1 MGVTMALT
9 TVILSLSILGPSL
22 ACWSREKSSDEPVPA
37 CCLNVSSPSA
47 KMSSPSGNMS
57 SPSGKMHSPSDKMS
71 SHSDKM
77 SSPSGNNSSAR
88 EDMGRPKT
96 RFVKQWIGQKKVK
109 EEQRKMARQA
119 RPGFIEMAN
128 TTFLGDNNNTRQDEA
143 IQDLMITA

>member
-57 SPSGKMHSPSDKMS
+57 SPSGKMNSPSDKMS
-71 SHSDKM
+71 SHSDKI

-96 RFVKQWIGQKKVK
+96 RTKEGEGRAEEDGEAGDK
-109 EEQRKMARQA
+109 EEDATELK
-119 RPGFIEMAN
+119 
-128 TTFLGDNNNTRQDEA
+128 
-143 IQDLMITA
+143 

>member
-9 TVILSLSILGPSL
+9 TVILGLSIIGPSL

-37 CCLNVSSPSA
+37 CCLNVSSPS
-47 KMSSPSGNMS
+47 
-57 SPSGKMHSPSDKMS
+57 GKMNSPSDKMS

-88 EDMGRPKT
+88 GDMGRPKT

-143 IQDLMITA
+143 IQDLMI

>member
-57 SPSGKMHSPSDKMS
+57 SPSGKMNSP
-71 SHSDKM
+71 SDKM

-143 IQDLMITA
+143 IQDLMI

>member
-9 TVILSLSILGPSL
+9 TVILGLSIIGPSL

-47 KMSSPSGNMS
+47 KMN
-57 SPSGKMHSPSDKMS
+57 SPSDKMS
-71 SHSDKM
+71 SHSDKI

-96 RFVKQWIGQKKVK
+96 RTKEGEGRAEEDGEAGDK
-109 EEQRKMARQA
+109 EEDATELK
-119 RPGFIEMAN
+119 
-128 TTFLGDNNNTRQDEA
+128 
-143 IQDLMITA
+143 